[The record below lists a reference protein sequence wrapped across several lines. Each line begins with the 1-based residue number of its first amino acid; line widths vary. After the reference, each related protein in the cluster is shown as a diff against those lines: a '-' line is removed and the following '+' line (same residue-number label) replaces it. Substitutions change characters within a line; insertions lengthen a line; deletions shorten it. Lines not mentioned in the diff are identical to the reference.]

1 MARWLVYDQPGSGCL
16 SFKIILNANLVQ
28 SDKTENC
35 TKENTIQ
42 SYPNTKRNKRVPL
55 RALNAGPSEPK
66 LGNVTTGLQGETMR
80 WLGNLTL
87 PICTCDVI
95 VLTASVIHLWKMCYE
110 RNDRPNGD

>member
-66 LGNVTTGLQGETMR
+66 LGNVTTGLEEESMT
-80 WLGNLTL
+80 WLGKFNGTYMHMQ
-87 PICTCDVI
+87 CTCIDSLSNLSLEN
-95 VLTASVIHLWKMCYE
+95 VL
-110 RNDRPNGD
+110 